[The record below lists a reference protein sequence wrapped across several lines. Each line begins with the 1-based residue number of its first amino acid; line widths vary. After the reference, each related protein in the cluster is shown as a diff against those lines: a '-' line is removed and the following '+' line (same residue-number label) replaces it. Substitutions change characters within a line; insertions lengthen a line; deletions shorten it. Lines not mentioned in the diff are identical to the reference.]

1 MADVFTP
8 EKRSWLMSR
17 IRGKNTKPERV
28 VRSLLHR
35 LGYRFT
41 VNGPRNREL
50 PGKPD
55 IVLPKFRTVIFV
67 HGCFWHRHKNC
78 RLASTPKTRKAFW
91 KKKFE
96 SNVKRDARAV
106 RQLRKLEWK
115 VVTIWEC
122 QLKNIDKIEKVAW
135 RLVRRFEEVTDV
147 QAITTYDEIRPPEEI
162 LRAAEESAAYGK
174 PSSRLSPPRS

>member
-17 IRGKNTKPERV
+17 IRGKNTKPELV

-55 IVLPKFRTVIFV
+55 IVLPRFRTVIFV

-78 RLASTPKTRKAFW
+78 RLASTPKFAA
-91 KKKFE
+91 
-96 SNVKRDARAV
+96 ARSS
-106 RQLRKLEWK
+106 
-115 VVTIWEC
+115 
-122 QLKNIDKIEKVAW
+122 
-135 RLVRRFEEVTDV
+135 TDS
-147 QAITTYDEIRPPEEI
+147 
-162 LRAAEESAAYGK
+162 RA
-174 PSSRLSPPRS
+174 RT